1 MSPARHAA
9 SLMRQGKPPALAV
22 YIAAQSAGIT
32 TSKVARDLRRPA
44 RHVSRVPVNAWWN
57 R

>member
-22 YIAAQSAGIT
+22 YLAAQSAGIPT
-32 TSKVARDLRRPA
+32 RNVARALRRPA
-44 RHVSRVPVNAWWN
+44 RTVSRVPVNAWWN